1 MKDKKDETTISNQKR
16 QMKKER
22 ETNETWQL
30 NAVFDPGLDPGLDFF
45 F

>member
-16 QMKKER
+16 QMKKR
-22 ETNETWQL
+22 EINETWQL